1 MVAKVKIVCSRICV
15 WIWICLS
22 RKIFIST
29 STLQSWHNVMTSP
42 MALFVTTLRTQTVQI
57 INNHEN
63 CLASKAT
70 NSRKFKSNAPP
81 EAFCSDKSKWTFLFI
96 IRVMLYVYRPV
107 CKILSWFTFYQTK
120 CMTMILCLMGS
131 SHWKVFLDFWKMKRI
146 NLSFLQKYLNI
157 LVKEFIF
164 SKVKNLKP

>member
-29 STLQSWHNVMTSP
+29 STLQFWHNVMTSS
-42 MALFVTTLRTQTVQI
+42 MALFVTTLCMQTVQI

-63 CLASKAT
+63 CLVSKAT
-70 NSRKFKSNAPP
+70 NSGKFKSNAPP

-96 IRVMLYVYRPV
+96 IRVMLGVYRPV
-107 CKILSWFTFYQTK
+107 CKILSWFTFYQTNAWQWYFVWWEAVTERCSLIFGK
-120 CMTMILCLMGS
+120 
-131 SHWKVFLDFWKMKRI
+131 WKELTYHF
-146 NLSFLQKYLNI
+146 Y
-157 LVKEFIF
+157 
-164 SKVKNLKP
+164 KNT